1 MKNKKGIIRIILPI
15 VIVLSLY
22 IVFYSS
28 IESKPTDAGFWFILA
43 LGISIGVAVC
53 RFFEW
58 KKNKNKV

>member
-53 RFFEW
+53 RFSDW
-58 KKNKNKV
+58 KKIKE